1 MKDVDHAATSRF
13 ARGPETSVVIKVE
26 DQLRVRTKTTRN
38 DKWGLEESHDLEVDK
53 ANEIEIIVSD
63 KPGDHVLPI
72 GLLWVRLSDIAE
84 EMRRKKIEQ
93 EIAGSGWVRAE
104 NMGNNQEG
112 PTSPTNFA
120 FPGPPPNSG
129 SGMFATASGGRTVAQ
144 AAPQGDGS
152 GHDSVIDAWFA
163 LEPVGQIRLQ
173 LSFGELS
180 PSTNYDILLTR
191 RSEIQQE
198 AEIGTWSRSSR
209 CRPPAERRDSRKV
222 WAQVC
227 STAVLQYYALCSLRR
242 LFEILRRISVHRL
255 QIHLPQEMLSES
267 RH

>member
-1 MKDVDHAATSRF
+1 VVIYSYILFADDSINAPNIRRPLTGKLMIRVIAVKDVDHASTSRF

-38 DKWGLEESHDLEVDK
+38 DKWVEETHDLDVDK

-63 KPGDHVLPI
+63 KPGDHMLPI
-72 GLLWVRLSDIAE
+72 GLLWIRLSDIAE

-112 PTSPTNFA
+112 PTSPTNFS

-129 SGMFATASGGRTVAQ
+129 SGMFANASGGRTVAQ
-144 AAPQGDGS
+144 AAPQGDS
-152 GHDSVIDAWFA
+152 GHDHAAVIDAWFA

-173 LSFGELS
+173 LSFGKFS
-180 PSTNYDILLTR
+180 PRLLT
-191 RSEIQQE
+191 
-198 AEIGTWSRSSR
+198 
-209 CRPPAERRDSRKV
+209 P
-222 WAQVC
+222 
-227 STAVLQYYALCSLRR
+227 
-242 LFEILRRISVHRL
+242 
-255 QIHLPQEMLSES
+255 
-267 RH
+267 